1 MNKPV
6 FSEQQNRTLELL
18 AEIMPGASAEEK
30 KYILGRLEGYAE
42 GRSEAARKDEEEE
55 SRDPQ

>member
-18 AEIMPGASAEEK
+18 AEILPVASAEEK
-30 KYILGRLEGYAE
+30 MYFLGRMEGYAQA
-42 GRSEAARKDEEEE
+42 RSEAARKDEEEE
-55 SRDPQ
+55 NRDPQ